1 MEKLLYCI
9 NVDIR
14 EEEDGLLVP
23 PDLQQLQEELRLTAE
38 HCRLGRQ
45 SHVDSCS
52 NSIYQEKPRFQYYN
66 LSRFCFFIAVLPP
79 YLLLDDKLS

>member
-9 NVDIR
+9 NVNIR

-52 NSIYQEKPRFQYYN
+52 KFNIRRKQDVN
-66 LSRFCFFIAVLPP
+66 TII
-79 YLLLDDKLS
+79 